1 MTAVLDIAK
10 NAAVIAGMTEPSTL
24 NATTNPDER
33 ILGVLLNRVGK
44 RLARMRNS
52 RGGGWSVLTRE
63 HTFLTEDG
71 VEEYAFP
78 ADFHSLVD
86 GSVWDRD
93 SYYEARGPLSPQ
105 QWQTI
110 KSGLIESVALTP
122 RYRIRRSTAG
132 TGRAFWVDPVPSQ
145 AETLVYEYISDAWL
159 MDSGGTEFR
168 SAITDDAD
176 EPVLD
181 SEMVESNLIWRVK
194 QAQHLNFAVE
204 LADAEMETKRLIAED
219 TGLAT
224 VNLSDGRRYRYA
236 VNIPESGFG

>member
-1 MTAVLDIAK
+1 M
-10 NAAVIAGMTEPSTL
+10 
-24 NATTNPDER
+24 
-33 ILGVLLNRVGK
+33 
-44 RLARMRNS
+44 
-52 RGGGWSVLTRE
+52 GGSWTR
-63 HTFLTEDG
+63 
-71 VEEYAFP
+71 
-78 ADFHSLVD
+78 
-86 GSVWDRD
+86 
-93 SYYEARGPLSPQ
+93 
-105 QWQTI
+105 
-110 KSGLIESVALTP
+110 
-122 RYRIRRSTAG
+122 
-132 TGRAFWVDPVPSQ
+132 
-145 AETLVYEYISDAWL
+145 
-159 MDSGGTEFR
+159 GGTEFR